1 MIWSVLLDIK
11 IAGFS
16 KGNVGRVKE
25 VISFGSM
32 EEATSASKIL
42 QFESVESDYKV
53 ENLFEVL
60 IMLAWAGFD
69 GGITADLPEIML
81 AVDGALLLLI
91 GKAVCRDNGCFWLH
105 RRWRSNVGLAC

>member
-32 EEATSASKIL
+32 EEATSTSKIL
-42 QFESVESDYKV
+42 QFESVESDCQVK
-53 ENLFEVL
+53 NLFEVL
-60 IMLAWAGFD
+60 IKLVWADNFD
-69 GGITADLPEIML
+69 RGITADLPEIML
-81 AVDGALLLLI
+81 TVDGALLLLI
-91 GKAVCRDNGCFWLH
+91 GKAVAEIMAAFDFSEGGEVTL
-105 RRWRSNVGLAC
+105 